1 MLAWGKGSLLN
12 KRDINN
18 GPKTAFIYTSQFVG
32 FDYGPGHPL
41 KNLRLKLTHSLI
53 QAFGLLDLPNTQ
65 VVEPTPALKEEM
77 ELFHAPEYLQVL
89 IDAERGLRCH
99 EYLSF
104 GLGTAD
110 NPIFYGMYTWSALST
125 GASLKAARMVEKG
138 KVDCAFNI
146 AGGLHHAGPSRASGF
161 CYINDPSVVIKHLAL
176 NGHRIA
182 YVDIDAH
189 HGDGVQS
196 AFYDTDQVLTLSIH
210 ETGETLFPG
219 TGFVEE
225 MGRGRGK
232 GYSVNIPLYP
242 GSDDE
247 IFLWAFMEI
256 GLPLV
261 QAFKPDIVVTQ
272 LGIDAHRTD
281 PLSNLEL
288 TIQGYG
294 QLIEALRGLAPK
306 WVALGGGGYN
316 LANVPRAWALA
327 WGVMNGLHLP
337 NQLPSGYQA
346 LNRKFGLKGES
357 LFDEVHARAN
367 PVKKEAWDYARKQVA
382 KVKSLIFPFH
392 GI

>member
-1 MLAWGKGSLLN
+1 MN
-12 KRDINN
+12 KRDINIES
-18 GPKTAFIYTSQFVG
+18 KTAFLYTPHFVG

-41 KNLRLKLTHSLI
+41 KNLRLELTYDLI
-53 QAFGLLDLPNTQ
+53 RAYGLLDLPNTQ

-77 ELFHAPEYLQVL
+77 ELFHTPEYLQVL
-89 IDAERGLRCH
+89 KDAENHFWYHR
-99 EYLSF
+99 YLSF
-104 GLGTAD
+104 GLGTGD

-138 KVDCAFNI
+138 EVECAFNI

-176 NGHRIA
+176 KGHRIA
-182 YVDIDAH
+182 YIDMDAH
-189 HGDGVQS
+189 HGDGVQA
-196 AFYDTDQVLTLSIH
+196 AFYETDQVLTLSIH

-232 GYSVNIPLYP
+232 GYSANIPLYP

-247 IFLWAFMEI
+247 IFLWAFREV

-261 QAFKPDIVVTQ
+261 QSFQPDIIVTQ
-272 LGIDAHRTD
+272 LGIDTHRTD

-294 QLIEALRGLAPK
+294 HLVESLRGLAPK

-327 WGVMNGLHLP
+327 WGVMNGIQLP
-337 NQLPSGYQA
+337 NQLPSDYQA
-346 LNRKFGLKGES
+346 LYRKFGLKGES
-357 LFDEVHARAN
+357 LFDEVHAGAN
-367 PVKKEAWDYARKQVA
+367 PAKKEAWDYARKQVA
-382 KVKSLIFPFH
+382 NLKKLIFPFH
-392 GI
+392 GV